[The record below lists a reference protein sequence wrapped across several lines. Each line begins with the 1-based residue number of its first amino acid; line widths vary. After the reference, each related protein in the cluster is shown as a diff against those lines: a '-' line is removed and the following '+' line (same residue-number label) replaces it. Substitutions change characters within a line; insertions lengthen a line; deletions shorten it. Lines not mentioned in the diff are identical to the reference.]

1 MSLKGKYLYKSI
13 ITALCVMMLF
23 AACDSKTNNS
33 QLLEFEGKY
42 PDESAENM
50 TITVSDSGQTAFIVN
65 APMLNRYDSPDTT
78 YTDCPKGIMITS
90 FNDYGRK
97 QAIVTADYAC
107 QINNNLFKAT
117 GNVVIYDIINGDSVI
132 TDEVIWDQRKRSIYS
147 TKQVKQV
154 KRDGSV
160 NYGDGFDADERF
172 TRYTIIHPHGE
183 MVGYD
188 F

>member
-1 MSLKGKYLYKSI
+1 
-13 ITALCVMMLF
+13 MMLF
-23 AACDSKTNNS
+23 AACKSSGSKAE
-33 QLLEFEGKY
+33 LLEYQGKF

-50 TITVSDSGQTAFIVN
+50 MITVSDSGRTSFIVST
-65 APMLNRYDSPDTT
+65 PMLNYYTTTDSS
-78 YTDCPKGIMITS
+78 YMDCPMGLRITS

-97 QAIVTADYAC
+97 QALITAKYAC

-117 GNVVIYDIINGDSVI
+117 DSVIIYDLINGDSVM
-132 TDEVIWDQRKRSIYS
+132 TNEVIWDQRRRSIYS
-147 TKQVKQV
+147 TQPVRQV

-183 MVGYD
+183 MAGYD

>member
-1 MSLKGKYLYKSI
+1 
-13 ITALCVMMLF
+13 MMLF
-23 AACDSKTNNS
+23 AACNSENRNS

-50 TITVSDSGQTAFIVN
+50 TITVSDSGKTVFIVKT
-65 APMLNRYDSPDTT
+65 PMLNRYNSPDST
-78 YTDCPKGIMITS
+78 YLDCPKGIVIHS

-97 QAIVTADYAC
+97 QAVITANYAC
-107 QINNNLFKAT
+107 QVNNNLYKAT
-117 GNVVIYDIINGDSVI
+117 DNVIIYDLISGDSVI

-147 TKQVKQV
+147 TKTVKQV

-160 NYGDGFDADERF
+160 NYGDGFNADERF